1 MSLYSTIFAV
11 AAVVPLTLASVSF
24 AGSMASEKPGTVVA
38 VASANPDFSTL
49 VTAVKA
55 AGLVDTLNGKGPF
68 TVFAPTNAAF
78 AALPAG
84 TLDDLLKPQNKAKLK
99 AVLTYH
105 VLPGKIESSA
115 LAGQKM
121 TSPATV
127 QGGTLAVD
135 GTNGVMINDAKVVA
149 ADVKA
154 SNGVVHAIDK
164 VLIPAM

>member
-1 MSLYSTIFAV
+1 
-11 AAVVPLTLASVSF
+11 
-24 AGSMASEKPGTVVA
+24 
-38 VASANPDFSTL
+38 L
-49 VTAVKA
+49 VTAIKA